1 MLPALRLRCR
11 LPVASLRRLLGTPSS
26 SGTGESDLPV
36 DAAAMAAAAAKARAE
51 AAARAQAEAYKQVE
65 NFDWSTG
72 ADWKTTANIL
82 FTVPPKRKEFGKQ
95 KRKGK
100 TDEEPEKQKQLE
112 EECAKKD
119 ADSKLSKVLDRL
131 DTLEAV
137 VEEIVDDKR
146 KHSSPDLPTKAD
158 VAKKDKASPGKAS
171 DSKND
176 SQPVTVKSKD
186 ISCGAN
192 APANTAKP
200 NI

>member
-1 MLPALRLRCR
+1 MSYFR
-11 LPVASLRRLLGTPSS
+11 
-26 SGTGESDLPV
+26 
-36 DAAAMAAAAAKARAE
+36 
-51 AAARAQAEAYKQVE
+51 
-65 NFDWSTG
+65 
-72 ADWKTTANIL
+72 
-82 FTVPPKRKEFGKQ
+82 KQ

-100 TDEEPEKQKQLE
+100 KDEEPEKQKQLE

-146 KHSSPDLPTKAD
+146 KLSSPDLPIKAE

-186 ISCGAN
+186 ISCAAN

-200 NI
+200 NIQGICDKLFPVESES

>member
-1 MLPALRLRCR
+1 MSYFR
-11 LPVASLRRLLGTPSS
+11 
-26 SGTGESDLPV
+26 
-36 DAAAMAAAAAKARAE
+36 
-51 AAARAQAEAYKQVE
+51 
-65 NFDWSTG
+65 
-72 ADWKTTANIL
+72 
-82 FTVPPKRKEFGKQ
+82 KQ

-100 TDEEPEKQKQLE
+100 KDEEPEKQKQLE

-146 KHSSPDLPTKAD
+146 KLSSPDLPTKEEA
-158 VAKKDKASPGKAS
+158 AKKDKASPGKAS

-176 SQPVTVKSKD
+176 GQPVTVKSKD
-186 ISCGAN
+186 ISCAAN

-200 NI
+200 NIKGIGDKAFPVESES

>member
-1 MLPALRLRCR
+1 MSYFR
-11 LPVASLRRLLGTPSS
+11 
-26 SGTGESDLPV
+26 
-36 DAAAMAAAAAKARAE
+36 
-51 AAARAQAEAYKQVE
+51 
-65 NFDWSTG
+65 
-72 ADWKTTANIL
+72 
-82 FTVPPKRKEFGKQ
+82 KQ

-100 TDEEPEKQKQLE
+100 KDEEPEKQKQLE

-146 KHSSPDLPTKAD
+146 KLSSPDLPTKEE

-186 ISCGAN
+186 ISCAAN